1 MRNNPKPPMGAFSRL
16 IILCSFCLQSSVMY
30 AVQKDSISIVQ
41 FVRDS
46 FTRYGVRNALV
57 TVMDSTGNV
66 IETTRT
72 VQGAGGH
79 DGQLWSILVPRKK
92 NKFE

>member
-1 MRNNPKPPMGAFSRL
+1 MGAFSRL

-66 IETTRT
+66 IDTTRT
-72 VQGAGGH
+72 VQVREATMGKSGLFLFH
-79 DGQLWSILVPRKK
+79 VKRTS
-92 NKFE
+92 FE